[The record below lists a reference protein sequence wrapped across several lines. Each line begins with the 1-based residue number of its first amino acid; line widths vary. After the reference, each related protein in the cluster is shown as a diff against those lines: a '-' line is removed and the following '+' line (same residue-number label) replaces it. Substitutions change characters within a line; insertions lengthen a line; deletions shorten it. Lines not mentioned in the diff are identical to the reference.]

1 MSNNDTPDD
10 GHLDRPSDDADKPFF
25 SSSQDD
31 SSVGAGQPVKRK
43 GFFRRHPVVLALT
56 ALAVVLLIGAGGA
69 GVYLWW
75 LDSQLGN
82 IKRVDVGLGLTKT
95 GQQAQD
101 KPNQPLNIL
110 LLGTDDGNSKNTV
123 ADELN
128 SGHWVPGSHRSDT
141 IIIMHVPANRQS
153 VQLVSIPRDSWVK
166 VNGYPGDVNG
176 YSKINAAFS
185 WGGPKLAITTV
196 EQLTHITINHLAI
209 IDWNGFKDL
218 STALGGVRV
227 YVPATVYD
235 SSQHVT
241 WTKGWHTLQGDQALQ
256 YVRQRH
262 GLANGDFDRI
272 NRQQNFMRA
281 TMSKL
286 LSSAKNPFELTK
298 VVGVITQYLIVDS
311 SWDNSEIRSLA
322 LSMRNLSSSNVT
334 FLTAPFGSYDT
345 VAGQSI
351 VRLDPTKSQL
361 LFRDLN
367 AGKLSQ
373 YLSRY
378 PGSTLPNTTSVN

>member
-1 MSNNDTPDD
+1 MSDNDTPDD
-10 GHLDRPSDDADKPFF
+10 GHPGRSSDDADKPFF
-25 SSSQDD
+25 SSSEDD
-31 SSVGAGQPVKRK
+31 AAVAGRVPAKRK
-43 GFFRRHPVVLALT
+43 GFFRRHPGILALT
-56 ALAVVLLIGAGGA
+56 ALGVVVLIVVGTVGG
-69 GVYLWW
+69 YLWW
-75 LDSQLGN
+75 INHQLGN
-82 IKRVDVGLGLTKT
+82 IKRVDVGITQT
-95 GQQAQD
+95 GPKNHNEA
-101 KPNQPLNIL
+101 NQPLNIL
-110 LLGTDDGNSKNTV
+110 LLGTDDGNSQNTV
-123 ADELN
+123 ADELS

-166 VNGYPGDVNG
+166 VDGYPGDVNG

-185 WGGPKLAITTV
+185 WGGPRLAISTV
-196 EQLTHITINHLAI
+196 QQLTHIPIDHLAI

-286 LSSAKNPFELTK
+286 LSSSRNPIELAK
-298 VVGVITQYLIVDS
+298 VVGVVTRYLIVDS
-311 SWDNSEIRSLA
+311 SWNNDEIRSLA
-322 LSMRNLSSSNVT
+322 LSLRNLNGGSVT

-351 VRLDPTKSQL
+351 VRLDPTKSRL
-361 LFRDLN
+361 LFTDLRTDQVP
-367 AGKLSQ
+367 Q

-378 PGSTLPNTTSVN
+378 PGSTLPSATSVN